1 MNSKQNFL
9 KVASNPLKL
18 QLFFLKKM
26 PMGILSGMRIKSI
39 DSSHAKVTIPFNYL
53 TKNPFQSVY
62 FAVQTMA
69 AELSSGALAI
79 SEVMKAPKPVS
90 MLVFQMDGN
99 FTKKARSK
107 VTFICNDGKAI
118 ANAVQKTIETGEGE
132 TVTITSTGTDE
143 EGDVVSVFHFTWTF
157 KVKSKSK

>member
-1 MNSKQNFL
+1 MKSKQNFL
-9 KVASNPLKL
+9 KVARNPLKL

-39 DSSHAKVTIPFNYL
+39 DSSHAKVSIPFNYL

-107 VTFICNDGKAI
+107 VIFTCNDGKAI
-118 ANAVQKTIETGEGE
+118 ANAIKKTIETGEGE

-157 KVKSKSK
+157 KVKSK